1 MSVLDHQ
8 FSFIVDT
15 DSDGDSMDGT
25 NVDDDEEGEEE
36 EEDEEDED
44 SDGLEILHPEN
55 DTLDQAL
62 EMNAKKSNLTTAN
75 VKSILHVRI
84 TK

>member
-8 FSFIVDT
+8 FPFIVDT

-25 NVDDDEEGEEE
+25 NVDEDEEGEEDE
-36 EEDEEDED
+36 EEDED
-44 SDGLEILHPEN
+44 SDGLEILQPEN